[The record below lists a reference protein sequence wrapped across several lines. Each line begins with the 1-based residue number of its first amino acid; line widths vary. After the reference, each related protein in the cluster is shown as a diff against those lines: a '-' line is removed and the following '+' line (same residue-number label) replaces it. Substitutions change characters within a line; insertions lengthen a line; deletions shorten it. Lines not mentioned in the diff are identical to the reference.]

1 VSDQARTFEF
11 EGTTY
16 LYLETAEQADELVS
30 DDDIQ
35 DTLESW
41 FGERR
46 TVPEEDFIDRLVKDH
61 GGARS
66 SMPFEIESYDSPAS
80 RRLLSR
86 ARKIKKELND

>member
-1 VSDQARTFEF
+1 MPKTFEF
-11 EGTTY
+11 DGVTY
-16 LYLETAEQADELVS
+16 LVLETAEQADELVS

-35 DTLESW
+35 DTLEGW

-61 GGARS
+61 GSAYAAT
-66 SMPFEIESYDSPAS
+66 PFEIENYDSPAA

>member
-1 VSDQARTFEF
+1 MTKTIEVD
-11 EGTTY
+11 GVTY
-16 LYLETAEQADELVS
+16 VLLEEAEEADSLVT

-35 DTLESW
+35 DTLEGW
-41 FGERR
+41 FGDRR

-61 GGARS
+61 GGSYART
-66 SMPFEIESYDSPAS
+66 PFEIENYDSPAS